1 MDIDKPP
8 VNIPEGLARAEG
20 LWFADC
26 GLIIQA
32 ENTLFRVSRDILAI
46 QSPIFQGMVS
56 LPAPREQD
64 IMDGCPFVRLPDSAE
79 DIAAFLR
86 AIFYYD
92 FFEPFPA
99 PTTFPV
105 LSSVLRMSHKY
116 EVDTLRKR
124 ALLHLSSAHP
134 TTLHEWDHLQ
144 SAVPSWKSELG
155 NEDQNLAIV
164 ALAGQV
170 GATWILPT
178 AFYRFCQ
185 TSDEH
190 RIITGSQLSDLGKA
204 DFFRGLRFLET
215 TGAADV
221 LRFLHCPSYECPDY
235 VSCVLRQQKR
245 YRLVAGRGHHKQ
257 GDPGLM
263 PLELWRKDDWNDLV
277 ECEECL
283 PVMQKAHTAARE
295 RLWND
300 LPESFGF
307 SDWTEL
313 EETKAEALK

>member
-1 MDIDKPP
+1 MDIDTP
-8 VNIPEGLARAEG
+8 VANIPEGLTRAEG

-46 QSPIFQGMVS
+46 QSSVFQGMIS

-64 IMDGCPFVRLPDSAE
+64 TMDGCPFVRLPDSAE

-99 PTTFPV
+99 PTTFPI
-105 LSSVLRMSHKY
+105 LSSILRMSHKY
-116 EVDTLRKR
+116 EVDMLRKR

-134 TTLHEWDHLQ
+134 TTLDEWERLQ
-144 SAVPSWKSELG
+144 SGVPSWKSERG

-178 AFYRFCQ
+178 AFYRMCQ
-185 TSDEH
+185 TSDE
-190 RIITGSQLSDLGKA
+190 RCIITGSQLSDLGKA
-204 DFFRGLRFLET
+204 DFFKGLRFLET
-215 TGAADV
+215 SGAADV
-221 LRFLHCPSYECPDY
+221 LRFLQSPSPDCPDH
-235 VSCVLRQQKR
+235 VSCMLLQQKR
-245 YRLVAGRGHHKQ
+245 YHWVAVRGHYDEDAA
-257 GDPGLM
+257 GSM
-263 PLELWRKDDWNDLV
+263 PLELWRKNDWNHLV

-283 PVMQKAHTAARE
+283 PLMQKMHTAARE
-295 RLWND
+295 RLWNN
-300 LPESFGF
+300 LPEIFKLPK
-307 SDWTEL
+307 WTEL